1 MNKDNNIKKHTKD
14 KEEKHMAVSM
24 AIVPLLKDDAAIS
37 FKRCLQGA
45 SIKPYSEVQRKE
57 TTDKIAEIIEKRQ
70 KR

>member
-1 MNKDNNIKKHTKD
+1 
-14 KEEKHMAVSM
+14 MAVSM

-37 FKRCLQGA
+37 FKKCLQGT
-45 SIKPYSEVQRKE
+45 SIKPYSEMQRKQ